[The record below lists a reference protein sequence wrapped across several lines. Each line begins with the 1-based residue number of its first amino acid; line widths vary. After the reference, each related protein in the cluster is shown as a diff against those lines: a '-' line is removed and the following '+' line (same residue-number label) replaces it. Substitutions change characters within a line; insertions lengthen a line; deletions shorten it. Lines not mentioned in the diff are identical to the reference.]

1 MRQEAELSLR
11 RLLLTVSTF
20 VLLASL
26 IAIYALQWVPQEPL
40 HLRTT
45 LTVYVA
51 FFWAMSFIG
60 LIAAIKVRGYRKIWQ
75 ETMNSNI
82 NCSEMQRL
90 LPYSPSIFC

>member
-1 MRQEAELSLR
+1 MRQEAELGLR

-60 LIAAIKVRGYRKIWQ
+60 LIAAIKVR
-75 ETMNSNI
+75 
-82 NCSEMQRL
+82 
-90 LPYSPSIFC
+90 